1 MNFLKE
7 ILSSLKKKID
17 GFRCVMKC
25 GPVKENKSL
34 DIQDEMVGM

>member
-1 MNFLKE
+1 MNFLKG
-7 ILSSLKKKID
+7 IISSLRKKID
-17 GFRCVMKC
+17 RMRCTITC

>member
-1 MNFLKE
+1 MNLFIG

-17 GFRCVMKC
+17 RMRCKITC
-25 GPVKENKSL
+25 GPVVENKSL